1 MKRYYRLKCLTFVGE
16 EIMFVE
22 DEQWW
27 LPRSKQTTT
36 LPGKAGVSAEGKET
50 VQGSINPHSYT

>member
-1 MKRYYRLKCLTFVGE
+1 MIE

-50 VQGSINPHSYT
+50 VRESTNPQSYT